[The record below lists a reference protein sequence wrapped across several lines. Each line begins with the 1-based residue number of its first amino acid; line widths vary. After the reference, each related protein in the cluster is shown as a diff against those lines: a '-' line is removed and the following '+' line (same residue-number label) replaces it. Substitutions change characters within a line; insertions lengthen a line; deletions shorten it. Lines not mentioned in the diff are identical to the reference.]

1 MSKGFVELEI
11 EDHAFDGKSVARL
24 DGKVVFLNGGLPG
37 ERVLAEIVRSK
48 PRYNQAVVH
57 GILRKSDSRI
67 PAVCAHF
74 DVCGGCTWQ
83 DLKYDQQLAFK
94 KNQVVESIARIGGL
108 DNVAVREV
116 TPSAEVFRY
125 RNKMEFS
132 FHTAGTG
139 GFSLGL
145 HHRGR
150 FDDIFNLDA
159 CHLQSEAANGIV
171 RWTREFVSETGIPVY
186 DVLKHEGYLR
196 FLIVREAK
204 RTGQIMVC
212 LVTNFG
218 ELPHCDRLV
227 EGLKRVCPQIATIV
241 HGENGGKSNIATAE
255 KETVLFGPGYIE
267 ERLFN
272 CTFRISAGTFF
283 QTNSLQAE
291 TLYQTGFDLLD
302 AQATDRVLDLYCGT
316 GSIGILLAS
325 RVREVVGVEVVSD
338 SIRRAKEN
346 AALNGI
352 DNITFVEA
360 QAEDFLKDVCARGN
374 RYDAAIVD
382 PPRAG
387 LHPKALKRILEL
399 APPKLLYVSCN
410 PATFARDAAGIV
422 AAGYSVLSV
431 QPVDMFPH
439 TKHIEVV
446 ARFSR

>member
-1 MSKGFVELEI
+1 VELEI
-11 EDHAFDGKSVARL
+11 EDLAFDGKSVARL

-37 ERVLAEIVRSK
+37 ELVLAEIVRSK
-48 PRYNQAVVH
+48 ARFNQAIVH
-57 GILRKSDSRI
+57 GILRKSDCRI
-67 PAVCAHF
+67 PAVCTHF

-83 DLKYDQQLAFK
+83 DLNYENQLLYK
-94 KNQVVESIARIGGL
+94 KRQVVESIARIGGL
-108 DNVAVREV
+108 EGVEVRDV

-132 FHTAGTG
+132 FHTSG
-139 GFSLGL
+139 GGDFALGL
-145 HHRGR
+145 HRRGR
-150 FDDIFNLDA
+150 FDDIFNLDQ
-159 CHLQSEAANGIV
+159 CYLQSETASGIV
-171 RWTREFVSETGIPVY
+171 RWVRAFVAETGMPVY
-186 DVLKHEGYLR
+186 DVLRHEGYLR

-204 RTGQIMVC
+204 RTGQVMVC

-218 ELPHCDRLV
+218 PMPHGERLID
-227 EGLKRVCPQIATIV
+227 GLRQAFPGIATIV
-241 HGENGGKSNIATAE
+241 HGENGSKSNIATAE

-267 ERLFN
+267 ERLFT

-283 QTNSLQAE
+283 QTNSIQTE
-291 TLYQTGFDLLD
+291 TLYQTAFDLL
-302 AQATDRVLDLYCGT
+302 APKESDRVLDLYCGT

-325 RVREVVGVEVVSD
+325 RVKEIVGVEVVSD
-338 SIRRAKEN
+338 SIRRAREN
-346 AALNGI
+346 AELNGI
-352 DNITFVEA
+352 GNISFLEA
-360 QAEDFLKDVCARGN
+360 PAEDFLKASCARAD
-374 RYDAAIVD
+374 RYDGVIVD

-422 AAGYSVLSV
+422 AAGYSLMPV